1 MKKTLE
7 LSGSKMCNLRS
18 SQFGGFEKKIRWIL
32 AISKFLWLRKVS
44 TMAPVTAETFRLAA
58 CEMLFMDPNSST
70 REQAREFTE
79 FFGTNYDVCED
90 VGSVFLLE
98 NQRFSYAFLYIV
110 DSLALA
116 AS

>member
-58 CEMLFMDPNSST
+58 CEMLFMDPNSSP

-90 VGSVFLLE
+90 VWRRIDPTNNVHPNSQPKHLL
-98 NQRFSYAFLYIV
+98 
-110 DSLALA
+110 
-116 AS
+116 